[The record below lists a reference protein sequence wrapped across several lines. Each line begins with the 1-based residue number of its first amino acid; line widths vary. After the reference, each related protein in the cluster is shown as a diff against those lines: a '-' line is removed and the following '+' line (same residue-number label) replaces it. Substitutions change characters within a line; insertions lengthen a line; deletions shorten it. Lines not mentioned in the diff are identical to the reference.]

1 MNTPVQDTPSTSDFP
16 TAPTH
21 AASASDAADAATNP
35 PPPPPPPTGP
45 PLGPPT
51 ARPVTSSPR
60 RPWRQRLPEVV
71 AAVGAVLVV
80 LALAGFVSS
89 TWALLDEYAKALAL
103 GIAAAGLT
111 VAGLWADDRRGLNR
125 IVPIVWATATA
136 VTIGAVHVALVEAMP
151 DATRIAIALAGVAGM
166 THAAV
171 LWQRRSNSILMQLAA
186 VGSAVFAAGPIGTS
200 LTDRFDPALL
210 PDLFRPLAGVF
221 DPTVATDAFLIVAIA
236 HLAIAVAW
244 IAAGR
249 ILPGHAAHVAR
260 VGGSALLGYAA
271 LEFNVLA
278 SPIGAAIAL
287 IIVLGYLI
295 AGVVLDDVFLVV
307 VGTTGA
313 LATGV
318 KVIWSLFTGE
328 VAVTLTIFAVGLVML
343 GWAYRAAQGRDD
355 N

>member
-1 MNTPVQDTPSTSDFP
+1 V
-16 TAPTH
+16 
-21 AASASDAADAATNP
+21 
-35 PPPPPPPTGP
+35 
-45 PLGPPT
+45 GPPT

-111 VAGLWADDRRGLNR
+111 VAGMWADDRRGLHR

-151 DATRIAIALAGVAGM
+151 DATRVAIALAGVAGM

-171 LWQRRSNSILMQLAA
+171 LWQTRANSILMQLATA
-186 VGSAVFAAGPIGTS
+186 GAAIFAAGPIGTS

-236 HLAIAVAW
+236 HLAMAVAW

>member
-1 MNTPVQDTPSTSDFP
+1 MNAPTQDFP
-16 TAPTH
+16 TAP
-21 AASASDAADAATNP
+21 SASTTSAQNP
-35 PPPPPPPTGP
+35 PPPPPPPSGP
-45 PLGPPT
+45 PVPPPT

-111 VAGLWADDRRGLNR
+111 VAGLWADDRRGLHR
-125 IVPIVWATATA
+125 IVPIVWATASA

-171 LWQRRSNSILMQLAA
+171 LWQRRTNSILMQLATA
-186 VGSAVFAAGPIGTS
+186 AAAVFAAGPIGTS
-200 LTDRFDPALL
+200 MTDRFNPDLI

-221 DPTVATDAFLIVAIA
+221 DPSLATDAFLIVAIA
-236 HLAIAVAW
+236 HLVIAVAW

-249 ILPGHAAHVAR
+249 MLPGSAAHVAR

-295 AGVVLDDVFLVV
+295 AGIVLDDVFLVV
-307 VGTTGA
+307 VGTAGA

-343 GWAYRAAQGRDD
+343 GWAYRAAQARGED
-355 N
+355 